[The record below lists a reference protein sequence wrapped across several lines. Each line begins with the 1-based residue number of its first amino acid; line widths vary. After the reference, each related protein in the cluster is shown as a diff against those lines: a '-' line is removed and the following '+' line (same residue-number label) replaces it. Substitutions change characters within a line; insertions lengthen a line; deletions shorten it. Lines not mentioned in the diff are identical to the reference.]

1 MVRRGRGGEGR
12 GDENDGLRVRVR
24 MWVGGVGVEGE
35 GIYIHVEMQAFFP
48 DPVLKA
54 MWCDAAKNTASNIVY
69 AIERITKSDC

>member
-1 MVRRGRGGEGR
+1 
-12 GDENDGLRVRVR
+12 